1 VASPRRPNRLTRT
14 PGPVRPRAAKVRYM
28 GIRNAE
34 DVDVVVAGGGPA
46 GSTLATLTAMQ
57 GHKVVILEKE
67 EFPRYQIGES
77 LLPATVHGV
86 CRMTGVS
93 DELARSGF
101 TRKRGGTF
109 RWGSS
114 PDPWTFT
121 FSVSPRTAG
130 PTSFAYQVERSK
142 FDKILLDH
150 ARRQGVDVREK
161 CAATGVIQDAGRVR
175 GLAYVDAE
183 GNQRQIR
190 ANYVVDA
197 SGNRSFLY
205 KQIGSRQYSEF
216 FRSLALF
223 GYFDGGKRL
232 PEPNSGNILSAAFDS
247 GWFWYIP
254 LGDTL
259 TSVGAVVKKELASKV
274 QGDAEASY
282 QALIDE
288 CPLIKEY
295 LSGATRITNGQYGKL
310 RVRKD
315 YSYHNMNYW
324 RPGMVLIG
332 DAACFV
338 DPVFSSGVHLA
349 TYSALLA
356 ARSINSTLAG
366 MIDEQAA
373 FTEFE
378 LRYRREFRVFYEY
391 LMCFY
396 DLHVSEQSY
405 FWNAKK
411 VTNDSSSELEAFVNL
426 VSGLS
431 SNEKALTGSAT
442 LVQRFKDQANEFA
455 NAINESAAAE
465 EFSMYRIFNTS
476 VAKEAA
482 LEGTHI
488 QSRAVLGD
496 AAEPEKPLFDNGLV
510 ASPDGMHWSYPAS

>member
-1 VASPRRPNRLTRT
+1 
-14 PGPVRPRAAKVRYM
+14 M

-130 PTSFAYQVERSK
+130 STSFAYQVERSK

-161 CAATGVIQDAGRVR
+161 CAVTGVTQDATRVR
-175 GLAYVDAE
+175 GLTYVDAD
-183 GNQRQIR
+183 GHQRQIR
-190 ANYVVDA
+190 AKYVVDA

-205 KQIGSRQYSEF
+205 KQIGARQYSEF

-232 PEPNSGNILSAAFDS
+232 PEPNSGNILSAAFES

-324 RPGMVLIG
+324 RPGMVLVG

-338 DPVFSSGVHLA
+338 DPVVSSGVHLA

-366 MIDEQAA
+366 TVPEDRVFA
-373 FTEFE
+373 EFE
-378 LRYRREFRVFYEY
+378 RRYRREYAVFYEF
-391 LMCFY
+391 LVAFY
-396 DLHVSEQSY
+396 DMHVDQDSYYWAARKITRCERSE
-405 FWNAKK
+405 
-411 VTNDSSSELEAFVNL
+411 VEAFVDL
-426 VSGLS
+426 VGGVS
-431 SNEKALTGSAT
+431 SDESTLT
-442 LVQRFKDQANEFA
+442 ANGVIEQFA
-455 NAINESAAAE
+455 S
-465 EFSMYRIFNTS
+465 ST
-476 VAKEAA
+476 AA
-482 LEGTHI
+482 LRAASKTAGPDATDVSAVHRVPIVEQVRSEGERI
-488 QSRAVLGD
+488 QTRAFLGD
-496 AAEPEKPLFDNGLV
+496 AAGADVAIFPGGLAATDDGLSWTV
-510 ASPDGMHWSYPAS
+510 AQTAGA